1 MRPNIDISW
10 SIHGKVKDYADR
22 ENISLDEAYEKL
34 LTKGLEVE
42 E

>member
-10 SIHGKVKDYADR
+10 TTHGKVKDYAD
-22 ENISLDEAYEKL
+22 EKDIPLDEAYETL
-34 LTKGLEVE
+34 LTKALEVE